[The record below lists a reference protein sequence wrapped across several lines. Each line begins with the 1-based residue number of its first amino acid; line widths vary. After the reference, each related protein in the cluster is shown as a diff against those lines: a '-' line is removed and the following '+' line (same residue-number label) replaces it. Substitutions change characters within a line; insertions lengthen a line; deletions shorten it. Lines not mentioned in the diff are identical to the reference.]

1 MLPGFSVGGFLT
13 PGLHEPS
20 SWQEFEGVFGFNA
33 HRRRLLAGLKLA
45 CYSLADAG
53 CTTVY
58 VNGSFVTNKE
68 LPGDTDVCWDDDG
81 VDFDRIDPVFDL
93 GEKPREKRVEQK
105 ERFGGEFFP
114 ASMEVERPGQRF
126 LDFFQKGRDGIP
138 KGIVKLNLELLL

>member
-1 MLPGFSVGGFLT
+1 MIPVFVLGGLLPE
-13 PGLHEPS
+13 GLHEPA
-20 SWQEFEGVFGFNA
+20 SWQELEDVFGFNA

-45 CYSLADAG
+45 CYSLAEVG

-58 VNGSFVTNKE
+58 VNGSFVTSKE
-68 LPGDTDVCWDDDG
+68 LPGDTDVCWKDDD
-81 VDFDRIDPVFDL
+81 VDFDRIDSIFDM
-93 GEKPREKRVEQK
+93 GENPREKRAEQK